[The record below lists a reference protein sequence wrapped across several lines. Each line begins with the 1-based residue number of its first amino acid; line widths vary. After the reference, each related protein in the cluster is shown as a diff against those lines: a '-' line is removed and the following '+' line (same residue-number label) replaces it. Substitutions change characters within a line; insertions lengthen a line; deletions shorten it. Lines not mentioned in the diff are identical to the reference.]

1 MLLPLAAMG
10 QYSISGRVIDYDT
23 QKPIAAASIF
33 LSNASAGTVSGN
45 DGTFK
50 VAGVRGGQY
59 VLVISVIGYA
69 PYQQTIMVNNNLTLP
84 DVKIAIQAISLN
96 EVRIGIDKHWAEH
109 YAIFKEEFLGR
120 SDNAKDCR
128 ILNPHAI
135 DFTYNKEKGELTAI
149 ASGFLNIEN
158 KALGY
163 KIKYQLSAF
172 SKSNLLGTVYFEGT
186 AFFEDMQGRKGQ
198 VKRWKK
204 NRQEAYLG
212 SSMHFLRAAIANQV
226 AEQGFMVERLIR
238 KPNPAYTGGLNNK
251 YIETLVTTPLSAAD
265 YVHLT
270 NRKGEF
276 AIQFNDCLNIVYND
290 EPLNTT
296 VVTINAP
303 YAFFDNNGII
313 LNPQYIEMQGV
324 WGESRMAELLPVD
337 YEPDND

>member
-172 SKSNLLGTVYFEGT
+172 SKSNLLGTVYFEGLNAGKRT
-186 AFFEDMQGRKGQ
+186 GRKLISVPACIFCGRPLPT
-198 VKRWKK
+198 KWP
-204 NRQEAYLG
+204 NRVLWWSA
-212 SSMHFLRAAIANQV
+212 SSASLTLLIPAASTTNI
-226 AEQGFMVERLIR
+226 L
-238 KPNPAYTGGLNNK
+238 KP
-251 YIETLVTTPLSAAD
+251 
-265 YVHLT
+265 
-270 NRKGEF
+270 
-276 AIQFNDCLNIVYND
+276 
-290 EPLNTT
+290 
-296 VVTINAP
+296 
-303 YAFFDNNGII
+303 
-313 LNPQYIEMQGV
+313 
-324 WGESRMAELLPVD
+324 W
-337 YEPDND
+337 